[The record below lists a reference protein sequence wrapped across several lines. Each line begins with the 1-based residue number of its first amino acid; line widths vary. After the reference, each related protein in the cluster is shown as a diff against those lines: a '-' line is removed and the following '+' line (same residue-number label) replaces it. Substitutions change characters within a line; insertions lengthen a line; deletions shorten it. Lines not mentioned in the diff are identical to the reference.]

1 MYMKKSLFYLK
12 LLIFIILF
20 LSGISYSKLEE
31 NNNLNLVLN
40 EENIEYVLVGKNII
54 DKSFISYL
62 YKDSNNNYLSK
73 IYDYNTN
80 KELDLKEF
88 IKEDKISE
96 YNNKINNL
104 ISLKYPKFI
113 SNELVKNTTK
123 KSYLFRDNEL
133 VIYFNDYDIKP
144 IVNEVLYLKVNYNE
158 IKDYLDFTFILDTTY
173 ENESGYNYTNAKKSI
188 AITFDDSPNKGKT
201 NKILEYL
208 NDNHFH
214 ATFFVVGEKCLN
226 NEDLLLSIKSN
237 GNEIGSHTYK
247 HQNIKNITDIELIE
261 DFNKVNSIYKRLFNE
276 NIKYLRPPYGSYN
289 NSQLN
294 VLDVSFIL
302 WSMDTLD
309 WKYRNSDYLINY
321 VLDNVS
327 DGDIIL
333 FHDSYDST
341 VKAVEELLPLLY
353 SKGYQ
358 VMSVKELSKLKG
370 IEIENNKAYNKFN

>member
-20 LSGISYSKLEE
+20 LSGISYSKVEE

-40 EENIEYVLVGKNII
+40 EEDIEYVLVEKNII

-80 KELDLKEF
+80 RELDLKEF

-96 YNNKINNL
+96 YNNKINEL
-104 ISLKYPKFI
+104 IFLKYPKFI
-113 SNELVKNTTK
+113 SEELIKTSTK

-201 NKILEYL
+201 NKLLKYL

-214 ATFFVVGEKCLN
+214 ATFFVVGEKCIN

-261 DFNKVNSIYKRLFNE
+261 DYDKVNNIYKRLFNE

-289 NSQLN
+289 KSQLN

-309 WKYRNSDYLINY
+309 WKHRNSDYLINY

-333 FHDSYDST
+333 FHDSYNST
-341 VKAVEELLPLLY
+341 VEAIEELLPLLY

-370 IEIENNKAYNKFN
+370 IEIENNKVYNKFN